1 MTDHLILYAI
11 LALIIITIIFI
22 VMQSKAKG
30 GLLEQIES
38 LRDQNIKEKEILN
51 NDRLQLQEREA
62 KLNELQDQTFKKVDR
77 VENEIIELDLA
88 RKQLDNEREFMRNE
102 YQEKLL
108 TIIGMSKEQAREY
121 YFQLMDERHTNERR
135 KLVEKHIDEIEQ
147 TKRREA
153 NKILLNAMENLSADI
168 TTDSVVTSIEIKSDE
183 IKGRLIG
190 REGRNIKTIENTL
203 GVNLII
209 DDTPGIISVSCFDP
223 IRREIATR
231 TLEKLLE
238 TGRINQ
244 VTIEQ
249 EAAQITKQV
258 DELILEYG
266 NQALDDFAIT
276 GVSNEIVYALGALNF
291 RTSFGQNV
299 LAHSIEAAK
308 IAVKIANELQVDPK
322 LAARATLLHDIG
334 KYDKYETGKPHTEVG
349 KMYAEAG
356 EEPEEVINS
365 IESHHGDVEATN
377 IYSIITTIA
386 DRISASRPGSRKFAV
401 QNYIERIT
409 KLEEI
414 ANGVIG
420 VSKSYALQGGRELRL
435 IVESGAVSDE
445 DLPIITDTIKRQI
458 EDQLAFP
465 GIIKINAIR
474 ETRYTADAVKNN
486 NL

>member
-1 MTDHLILYAI
+1 MTDYLILCVI
-11 LALIIITIIFI
+11 VALVVFTVVFII
-22 VMQSKAKG
+22 MQNKAKG

-51 NDRLQLQEREA
+51 KDRIQLQERES
-62 KLNELQDQTFKKVDR
+62 KLNELQDQTFKKMDR
-77 VENEIIELDLA
+77 VEKELAEIEQT
-88 RKQLDNEREFMRNE
+88 RKQQGVERDFMRSE

-108 TIIGMSKEQAREY
+108 AIIGMSKEEAREY
-121 YFQLMDERHTNERR
+121 YFQLMDERHASERR
-135 KLVEKHIDEIEQ
+135 KIVEKHLEKIEQ

-153 NKILLNAMENLSADI
+153 NKILLSAMENLSSEI
-168 TTDSVVTSIEIKSDE
+168 TTDNVVTSIEIKSDE

-190 REGRNIKTIENTL
+190 REGRNIKTIENVL

-249 EAAQITKQV
+249 EAKLVTELV
-258 DELILEYG
+258 DELIVEYG
-266 NQALDDFAIT
+266 NQALDEFS
-276 GVSNEIVYALGALNF
+276 VSDINSELVYTLGALHF

-299 LAHSIEAAK
+299 LAHSIEAAQ
-308 IAVKIANELQVDPK
+308 IAVKIANELKVDAK
-322 LAARATLLHDIG
+322 LAARCTLLHDIG

-349 KMYAEAG
+349 KLYAESCG
-356 EEPEEVINS
+356 ECEEVINS
-365 IESHHGDVEATN
+365 IESHHGDVPATN
-377 IYSIITTIA
+377 IYAVITMIA

-420 VSKSYALQGGRELRL
+420 VNKSYALQGGRELRL
-435 IVESGAVSDE
+435 IVESSAINDE
-445 DLPIITDTIKRQI
+445 DLPIVTDTIKRQI
-458 EDQLAFP
+458 EEQLAFP
-465 GIIKINAIR
+465 GVIKINAIR
-474 ETRYTADAVKNN
+474 ETRYSTDAIKNN
-486 NL
+486 SI